1 MFLFLVTDDSILL
14 VGSIPQEP
22 IFFRFRIDPEM
33 RRFLDRLRDEKDIN
47 VSAWVRRQLS
57 AGFEREFPGAVT
69 TAAPEPDPDP
79 TPPVKTTEPPAPTE
93 TPADKEPDPD
103 PTPPVKTTEPP
114 APIETPADQEPDP
127 QKPPVE
133 TGGAPE
139 PDPKKALITGWR
151 PRPLDNGKWG
161 AVLEGPR
168 VAELPK
174 NDQLPGTLIRVTDK
188 KGESWTTT
196 LTEVIDRTDTTIVV
210 ANSGRPRS

>member
-22 IFFRFRIDPEM
+22 IFFRFRIDPKM

-69 TAAPEPDPDP
+69 TAAP
-79 TPPVKTTEPPAPTE
+79 
-93 TPADKEPDPD
+93 EPDPD

>member
-1 MFLFLVTDDSILL
+1 
-14 VGSIPQEP
+14 
-22 IFFRFRIDPEM
+22 M

-69 TAAPEPDPDP
+69 TVAPEPDPDP
-79 TPPVKTTEPPAPTE
+79 PPPVKTTEPPAPTE
-93 TPADKEPDPD
+93 TPADQEPDPDPPPPVKTTEPPAPIETPADQEPDPD

-196 LTEVIDRTDTTIVV
+196 LTEVIDKTDTTIVV

>member
-1 MFLFLVTDDSILL
+1 
-14 VGSIPQEP
+14 
-22 IFFRFRIDPEM
+22 M

-93 TPADKEPDPD
+93 TPADQEPDPD